1 MIPSSRQCSITG
13 SMLRLIFCA
22 AASIWTAL
30 GAGFTLEQI
39 LGSAFPYGMAAATSG
54 GHVAWVENARGVRNI
69 RVASPPDYQAR
80 TLSAY
85 TADDGQELSQLTFS
99 PDGRTLFYVRGGAAN
114 RQGEIPNP
122 WQAARPPC
130 SLRAPSRSS
139 TSRSRPTAAR

>member
-1 MIPSSRQCSITG
+1 MDFMT
-13 SMLRLIFCA
+13 RLLVCIAGCV
-22 AASIWTAL
+22 WTAL
-30 GAGFTLEQI
+30 GASFTLEQI
-39 LGSAFPYGMAAATSG
+39 LSSAFPYEMVAAPAA